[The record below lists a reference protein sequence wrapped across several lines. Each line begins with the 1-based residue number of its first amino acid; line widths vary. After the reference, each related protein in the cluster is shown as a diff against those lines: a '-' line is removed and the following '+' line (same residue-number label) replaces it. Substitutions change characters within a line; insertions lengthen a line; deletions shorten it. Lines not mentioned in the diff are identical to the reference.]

1 MTPLPWKRDLS
12 LGLSF
17 SLSILVCQTE
27 CQICQVKLSN
37 RMPDICQIGTPDRMP
52 EYMSDIMPEYMSDR
66 VSVKSSDSV
75 LDDKVKCQNI
85 YVR

>member
-1 MTPLPWKRDLS
+1 
-12 LGLSF
+12 
-17 SLSILVCQTE
+17 
-27 CQICQVKLSN
+27 
-37 RMPDICQIGTPDRMP
+37 MPDICQIGTPDRMP

-85 YVR
+85 YVTYLRYSFSFSGIIQKGQDM